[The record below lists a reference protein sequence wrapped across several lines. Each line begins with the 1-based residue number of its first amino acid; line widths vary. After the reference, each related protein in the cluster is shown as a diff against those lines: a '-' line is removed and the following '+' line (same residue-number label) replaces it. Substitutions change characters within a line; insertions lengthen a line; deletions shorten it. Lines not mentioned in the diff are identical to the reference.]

1 MTKFLQQ
8 AADYLFS
15 HHKDDLVNTG
25 VVLPNRRA
33 GLFLKQYLSQLTD
46 RPIFSPEI
54 FSIEDF
60 VFRLSGYRK
69 IEPAYLTL
77 EFYQVYCKLEGDNA
91 RPFKEFVKWAE
102 VVIQDFNEVDLY
114 LVDPEE
120 LFGFLSDTKAIALW
134 NPNGTPL
141 TDFQVRYLEFFRSL
155 TTLYKNLKLHLL
167 DQGLAYQGLAY
178 RQLAEKLERGLPEFP
193 WKHLVFIG
201 FNALTTSE
209 EKILK
214 ALRDRNTATLLWDAD
229 SYYLDNPVQEAG
241 EFLRENKK
249 AFGFSALDWTNDY
262 FKSGAKTIHLIG
274 VPKNIGQARVAGQ
287 LLSELQD
294 TDSDLHECSIVLN
307 DENLLFPVL
316 NSLPASVKT
325 FNLTMGLP
333 LRKTI
338 LHGLID
344 DLIRMNENA
353 LKFDK
358 TSGESLKFYFKDII
372 RVLEHPYFLKLA
384 GNNSD
389 GLRQAKHQI
398 RSRNQVFYSQADVTG
413 LFGAGGP
420 EIIRHTGEVFV
431 PWNDSA
437 ISAVEGI
444 RSLLKELKQAFAAD
458 EQDSDKINTEYIFH
472 FSMLFN
478 KLKSVFEAYPFL
490 ADLDSFRHV
499 FMQMLRSVTIPFY
512 GEPLQGVQIMGMLE
526 TRTLDFRNI
535 IMLSVN
541 EDFLPGK
548 GISNS
553 FIPFDL
559 KLSFKLPT
567 HQDRNA
573 VSAYHFYRLLQR
585 AEKVYLLYNTEPGDL
600 GGGDRSRFIMQLE
613 HELVRYN
620 PKIELKTEVLS
631 LVPGDQPADKE
642 VKIPKSPDIL
652 EAIHQHARGGLSASA
667 LNAYRNCTLRY
678 YFKYVLGIDKAEDVE
693 EVMEA
698 STLGNV
704 VHDTL
709 LDLYLPLKGRVLKQG
724 DHKKL
729 LSATDMALQ
738 KAFRKN
744 YQQGDLG
751 SGKNLLITKV
761 AESYVQRFLK
771 EEAKWVEEAAQF
783 KEELII
789 KGIEQE
795 MRTELVSA
803 VTQEKV
809 VALRGTLDRIDR
821 FRGKNR
827 IIDYKTGKVEP
838 AELKLKSWED
848 LNVPGKGD
856 KLFQLLFYAY
866 LYISNAGEVTEIQ
879 AGIYSFRNLAKG
891 FLEASL
897 PDGASVTGSMDDFE
911 RYLKELLHGL
921 FDAGKPF
928 EQVDDPAV
936 CTYCAYASICQ
947 RSV

>member
-1 MTKFLQQ
+1 MTRFLQQ
-8 AADYLFS
+8 AAEYLIS
-15 HHKDDLVNTG
+15 HHKDDLVHTG
-25 VVLPNRRA
+25 VVLPSRRA

-77 EFYQVYCKLEGDNA
+77 EFYKVYRQLEGEKA
-91 RPFKEFVKWAE
+91 GPFKEFIKWAE

-114 LVDPEE
+114 LIDPEE

-134 NPNGTPL
+134 NPDGTSL

-155 TTLYKNLKLHLL
+155 TTLYKNLKMHLL

-178 RQLAEKLERGLPEFP
+178 RQLAEKLANGSPELP
-193 WKHLVFIG
+193 WSHLVFLG

-209 EKILK
+209 EKILRG
-214 ALRDRNTATLLWDAD
+214 LIDRNEATLLWDAD
-229 SYYLDNPVQEAG
+229 RYYLDNPVQEAG
-241 EFLRENKK
+241 KFLRENKR
-249 AFGFSALDWTNDY
+249 AFGLGTLEWTNEY
-262 FKSGAKTIHLIG
+262 FRSTTKKIHLIG
-274 VPKNIGQARVAGQ
+274 VPKNIGQARVTGQ
-287 LLSELQD
+287 LLQDLQA
-294 TDSDLHECSIVLN
+294 SDPDLNESSVVLN

-316 NSLPASVKT
+316 NSLPGSVKT

-353 LKFDK
+353 LKFDRS
-358 TSGESLKFYFKDII
+358 SGRSLRFYFKDIT
-372 RVLEHPYFLKLA
+372 RVLEHPYFAKLA
-384 GNNSD
+384 GND
-389 GLRQAKHQI
+389 GEGLRHARHEL
-398 RSRNQVFYSQADVTG
+398 RSRNQVFYSQDEVTG
-413 LFGAGGP
+413 LFDASGP
-420 EIIRHTGEVFV
+420 DMIQRTGELFV
-431 PWNDSA
+431 PWNNSA
-437 ISAVEGI
+437 MRAIEGI
-444 RSLLKELKQAFAAD
+444 RSVLKRLKQAFTDD
-458 EQDSDKINTEYIFH
+458 EPDTDKINTEYTFH

-478 KLKSVFEAYPFL
+478 KLKSAFDAYPFL
-490 ADLDSFRHV
+490 DDLDSFRHV

-512 GEPLQGVQIMGMLE
+512 GEPLQGVQVMGMLE

-548 GISNS
+548 GMTNS

-573 VSAYHFYRLLQR
+573 VSAYHFYRMLQR

-620 PKIELKTEVLS
+620 PKIELTSEVLS
-631 LVPGDQPADKE
+631 LVPGVQAETRE
-642 VKIPKSPDIL
+642 VRIPKSTDIL
-652 EAIHQHARGGLSASA
+652 EAIGQHAHGGFSASA
-667 LNAYRNCTLRY
+667 LNAYRNCSLRY
-678 YFKYVLGIDKAEDVE
+678 YFKYVLGIDKAGDVE

-704 VHDTL
+704 VHDTM
-709 LDLYLPLKGRVLKQG
+709 LDLYLPLQGMVLKQG
-724 DHKKL
+724 DYKRLISETGK
-729 LSATDMALQ
+729 ALQ

-744 YQQGDLG
+744 YQQGDIS

-771 EEAKWVEEAAQF
+771 AEAQWLGEAAQF
-783 KEELII
+783 KDELTI
-789 KGIEQE
+789 KGVEQE
-795 MRTELVSA
+795 MRTELASGGQVG
-803 VTQEKV
+803 Q

-821 FRGKNR
+821 FRGKTR
-827 IIDYKTGKVEP
+827 IIDYKTGRVEP
-838 AELKLKSWED
+838 YELKLKSWED

-856 KLFQLLFYAY
+856 KLFQLLFYTY
-866 LYISNAGEVTEIQ
+866 LYVRNIDEDQEVQ

-891 FLEASL
+891 FMEASL
-897 PDGASVTGSMDDFE
+897 PSGESITEAMDDFE
-911 RYLKELLHGL
+911 KYLKEILNGL
-921 FDAGKPF
+921 FDADKPF

-936 CTYCAYASICQ
+936 CRYCAYASICH
-947 RSV
+947 RSL